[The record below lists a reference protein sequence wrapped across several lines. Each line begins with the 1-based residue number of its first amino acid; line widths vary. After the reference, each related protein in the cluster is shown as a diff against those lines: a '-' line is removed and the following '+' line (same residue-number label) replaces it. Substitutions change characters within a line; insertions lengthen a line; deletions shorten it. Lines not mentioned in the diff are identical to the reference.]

1 MTKTL
6 LFGGSGF
13 FGPVILSKDPNI
25 ISVGRTKPPSYC
37 QNKHI
42 QINDLDE
49 LNKLDSIEFDKVIF
63 LIGSSNHH
71 DININI
77 DMGIDFNVYPLNK
90 ALDYF
95 SKKNLKSLFVLQQ
108 SFYTIKKIVIPV
120 DETQEIN
127 PFANK
132 YIFSKYLS
140 EQIVKFYQSKVPS
153 IIVRLSNIYGYTE
166 LRRPDLIPTI
176 MQDVFEKEKVEI
188 WSNKPKR
195 DFIFTEDAADAVL
208 RLLETDFTG
217 ILNLGSGKMSSLK
230 LISQI
235 IEDLSGKK
243 IVSKNKVVSGPME
256 FNTNIKKISDI
267 TGWEPKFDIKKGLEK
282 TFNIMRSYY
291 SK

>member
-1 MTKTL
+1 M
-6 LFGGSGF
+6 
-13 FGPVILSKDPNI
+13 N
-25 ISVGRTKPPSYC
+25 
-37 QNKHI
+37 N
-42 QINDLDE
+42 LDE
-49 LNKLDSIEFDKVIF
+49 LEKLDNLNFDKVIF

-95 SKKNLKSLFVLQQ
+95 SKRNLKKFIC
-108 SFYTIKKIVIPV
+108 FTTILLYDQKKLVIPV
-120 DETQEIN
+120 DESQEIN
-127 PFANK
+127 PYANK

-140 EQIVKFYQSKVPS
+140 EQIVKFYQNKVPS

-208 RLLETDFTG
+208 KLLNTDFIGTV
-217 ILNLGSGKMSSLK
+217 NLGSGKMSSLK
-230 LISQI
+230 LISEI
-235 IEDLSGKK
+235 IENLSGK
-243 IVSKNKVVSGPME
+243 
-256 FNTNIKKISDI
+256 NIKKS
-267 TGWEPKFDIKKGLEK
+267 T
-282 TFNIMRSYY
+282 S
-291 SK
+291 